1 MPRDEKYEE
10 MIQLRRES
18 LLGAVGYRH
27 EDLKRPWIAVIHA
40 WAEIGPGQFHLKTVA
55 EAAKAGVQV
64 AGGTP
69 AEFIVPGICASSSGG
84 AARFKYK
91 FPYRDV
97 AAAMVEIMLG
107 IYDFDGAVLIPSCD
121 DVVPAYLMAAARAN
135 IPASVVTGGYM
146 EPGIY
151 KGKPIFTNAVQVGY
165 GQYKDGKLSKE
176 TLMDYVH
183 TVCPGPG
190 QCPHFATATTMC
202 SVSEA
207 LGMSLPGNAT
217 IKATGGNLMAMAK
230 NAGQLI
236 MTLVEKKIK
245 PTDIMTRDAFQ
256 NAIKVVLAMGGSM
269 NAVIHIPA
277 IARQCG
283 IQLDMSIWDEL
294 SRITPFICKI
304 RPNLADYYTAKEL
317 GMVGGVPAVMKQLQP
332 MLQTNAIT
340 INGKTL
346 GENIAKAPEPDG
358 EIIRPLNNPFKNEGG
373 IVVLKG
379 NLAPEGAVAKQ
390 SAVPEAMMQHEGP
403 ARVFD
408 EEEEA
413 IEAML
418 NGRIK
423 SGDVIII
430 RYQGPKGA
438 PGVHEVIDVMHC
450 VIGKGLEESVAV
462 VTDGRFS
469 GGNFGAAI
477 GHISPE
483 AFVGGPIAVVQ
494 DGDMIEI
501 DIITRKLNMDLSEH
515 ELKTRLQSWEPPKRS
530 GKSVLDIYGRLA
542 GSMGDGATI
551 L

>member
-1 MPRDEKYEE
+1 MPRDKDYQE

-27 EDLKRPWIAVIHA
+27 EDLKRPWKAVINA
-40 WAEIGPGQFHLKTVA
+40 WAEIGPGQFHLRAVA
-55 EAAKAGVQV
+55 EAAKGGVYL

-69 AEFIVPGICASSSGG
+69 AEFMIPGICASSSGG

-97 AAAMVEIMLG
+97 AAALVEIMLG

-121 DVVPAYLMAAARAN
+121 DVVPAYLMAAARAD
-135 IPASVVTGGYM
+135 IPAIVVTGGYM

-183 TVCPGPG
+183 SVCPGPG

-217 IKATGGNLMAMAK
+217 VPATGGHLLAMAK
-230 NAGQLI
+230 RAGQPI

-245 PTDIMTRDAFQ
+245 PTDIMTRDAFE

-283 IQLDMSIWDEL
+283 IRLDMALWDEL

-317 GMVGGVPAVMKQLQP
+317 GMVGGVPAVMKQLRP
-332 MLQTNAIT
+332 LLQTDVIT
-340 INGKTL
+340 INGKSL
-346 GENIAKAPEPDG
+346 EENIETAPEPDG
-358 EIIRPLNNPFKNEGG
+358 EIIRHLSNPFKKEGG

-379 NLAPEGAVAKQ
+379 NLSPEGAVAKQ
-390 SAVPEAMMQHEGP
+390 SAIPEAMMRHEGP
-403 ARVFD
+403 AKVFD
-408 EEEEA
+408 AEESA
-413 IEAML
+413 IEAVL
-418 NGRIK
+418 DGSIK
-423 SGDVIII
+423 DGDVIVI

-438 PGVHEVIDVMHC
+438 PGVHEVIDVMHS
-450 VIGKGLEESVAV
+450 VIGKGLGESVAV

-469 GGNFGAAI
+469 GGNFGAAF

-483 AFVGGPIAVVQ
+483 AFVGGPIALVQ

-501 DIITRKLNMDLSEH
+501 DVIGRKLNVNISEA
-515 ELKTRLQSWEPPKRS
+515 EMTARMQSWVPPERS
-530 GKSVLDIYGRLA
+530 EKSILDIYGRLA

>member
-1 MPRDEKYEE
+1 

-40 WAEIGPGQFHLKTVA
+40 WAEIGPGQFHLKAVA

-97 AAAMVEIMLG
+97 AAAMVEIILG

-121 DVVPAYLMAAARAN
+121 DVVPAYLMAAARAD
-135 IPASVVTGGYM
+135 IPAIVVTGGYM

-183 TVCPGPG
+183 NVCPGPG

-217 IKATGGNLMAMAK
+217 VKATGGNLLAMAK
-230 NAGQLI
+230 SAGQLI

-304 RPNLADYYTAKEL
+304 RPNLTDYYTAKEL
-317 GMVGGVPAVMKQLQP
+317 GMVGGVPAVMKQLQS

-408 EEEEA
+408 EEEAA
-413 IEAML
+413 IEAVL
-418 NGRIK
+418 DGKIK
-423 SGDVIII
+423 AGDVIVI

-438 PGVHEVIDVMHC
+438 PGVHEIIDVMHC
-450 VIGKGLEESVAV
+450 VVGKGLEESVAV

-477 GHISPE
+477 GHVSPE
-483 AFVGGPIAVVQ
+483 AFAGGPIAVVQ
-494 DGDMIEI
+494 DGDMIAI
-501 DIITRKLNMDLSEH
+501 DIDARKLTMDLSEGDR
-515 ELKTRLQSWEPPKRS
+515 KARLHTWEPPERS

-542 GSMGDGATI
+542 GSMGDGATM